1 MMMMIAFVLNQHV
14 LLDFHRASLQKQLST
29 GRLMP
34 LCRHIIQTSNQS
46 AYALNSL
53 IVSIKSRSSKYQFY
67 SSLIDPIK
75 DQTQST
81 VLKVSLL
88 IPLVVANTLKKIP
101 EILSL
106 VVFYMLL
113 DVDIFRM
120 DLHII

>member
-120 DLHII
+120 NLHII

>member
-1 MMMMIAFVLNQHV
+1 MMMMMAFVLNQHV

>member
-1 MMMMIAFVLNQHV
+1 MMMMMAFVLNQHV

-29 GRLMP
+29 DRLMP

-53 IVSIKSRSSKYQFY
+53 SIKSRSSKYQFY

-88 IPLVVANTLKKIP
+88 IPLMVANTLKKIP

>member
-1 MMMMIAFVLNQHV
+1 MMMMAFVLNQHV

-120 DLHII
+120 NLHII

>member
-1 MMMMIAFVLNQHV
+1 MMMMMAFVLNQHV

-120 DLHII
+120 NLHII

>member
-1 MMMMIAFVLNQHV
+1 MMMMMAFVLNQHV

-53 IVSIKSRSSKYQFY
+53 SIKSRSSKYQFY

-88 IPLVVANTLKKIP
+88 IPLMVANTLKKIP

-120 DLHII
+120 NLHII

>member
-1 MMMMIAFVLNQHV
+1 MMMMMAFVLNQHV

-34 LCRHIIQTSNQS
+34 LCRHIIQTPNQS

-67 SSLIDPIK
+67 SSLIDPTK
-75 DQTQST
+75 DQTQSS
-81 VLKVSLL
+81 VLEVSLL

-120 DLHII
+120 DLQII

>member
-1 MMMMIAFVLNQHV
+1 MMMMMAFVLNQHV

-53 IVSIKSRSSKYQFY
+53 SIKSRSSKYQFY

>member
-1 MMMMIAFVLNQHV
+1 MMMMMAFVLNQHV

-53 IVSIKSRSSKYQFY
+53 SIKSRSSKYQFY

-88 IPLVVANTLKKIP
+88 IPLMVANTLKKIP